1 MPLEHASFVVSRLN
15 DRSVVEAV
23 IEGLKP
29 DFTVSKCSLLLV
41 FAGPQLEGFP
51 GQNKQVD
58 QILAEETVAVRRF
71 TFALNNGMT
80 ITVQRE
86 WDSQQKML
94 SGLQDTVSVNP
105 GNEDQ
110 NAAPAAR
117 LVKLLRQRLGA
128 IDNQV
133 FLDYLKE
140 EDRAFYQ
147 AREQSLQRLQTM
159 QEEFFRRIQD
169 FIAQQ
174 ADAYQKKQSELE
186 QKHADKERRFEE
198 AHAQRAKEL
207 DEREAALAK
216 RAQELDDRASTHV
229 RREIRK
235 DLKKVLS
242 ERSQRFELTEGT
254 KKRRWAVL
262 AGYLV
267 LLVALG
273 IPTAYFLFK
282 EPSAGTS
289 LDGFLVVRQILLT
302 LAFATTAGFFLRWM
316 SHWARSHAEEE
327 FKLKRLEL
335 DIDRASWVVEHALE
349 WKSEKGSEIPQYLLN
364 RLSRNLF
371 ADEAQDEPGM
381 TAADSL
387 AAAILRSAA
396 KAKVKVGDAEFELDH
411 VGVKRLEK
419 TRIDKNS

>member
-1 MPLEHASFVVSRLN
+1 MEPTRFRVGRLS
-15 DRSVVEAV
+15 DRAVVEAV
-23 IEGLKP
+23 MGLGEE
-29 DFTVSKCSLLLV
+29 FAVGKCSFGLI
-41 FAGPQLEGFP
+41 FSGPQLEGLP
-51 GQNKQVD
+51 GKNQQID
-58 QILAEETVAVRRF
+58 LILAEDTIAVLRF
-71 TFALNNGMT
+71 SFALNNGMS
-80 ITVQRE
+80 IAVHRE
-86 WDSQQKML
+86 WDGNSKTL
-94 SGLQDTVSVNP
+94 TGCQDAVTVNP
-105 GNEDQ
+105 GGEDR
-110 NAAPAAR
+110 NAAVAAR

-128 IDNQV
+128 VDDKPL
-133 FLDYLKE
+133 LDYLKE

-174 ADAYQKKQSELE
+174 ADVYQKKQSELE
-186 QKHADKERRFEE
+186 QKYVDKENRSEE
-198 AHAQRAKEL
+198 AHVQRTKEL
-207 DEREAALAK
+207 DEREAAVSK

-235 DLKKVLS
+235 DLKKVLT
-242 ERSQRFELTEGT
+242 ERSLRFELTEGT

-262 AGYLV
+262 AGYLL

-273 IPTAYFLFK
+273 IPAAYFLFK
-282 EPSAGTS
+282 EPSSGSS
-289 LDGFLVVRQILLT
+289 LDGFLVVRQVLLT

-316 SHWARSHAEEE
+316 SQWAQSHAEEE

-349 WKSEKGSEIPQYLLN
+349 WKTEKGSEIPQYLLN

-371 ADEAQDEPGM
+371 TDEQEAEHAM

-387 AAAILRSAA
+387 AMAILRSAA
-396 KAKVKVGDAEFELDH
+396 KAKVKVGDAEFELHHD
-411 VGVKRLEK
+411 GVKRLEK
-419 TRIDKNS
+419 TRIEGSS